1 MPHLNDGQKL
11 SPLGADDQDG
21 YHRVSCPAVIGKMRC
36 PWRAASMALPHER
49 PTVLGPPEHV
59 PTCCR
64 QKTLTVPVPVNAK

>member
-1 MPHLNDGQKL
+1 
-11 SPLGADDQDG
+11 
-21 YHRVSCPAVIGKMRC
+21 
-36 PWRAASMALPHER
+36 MALPHER